1 MKYQRALLIFLKKDE
16 LEVRNEDSL
25 GKGVKPGTGNMYLYL
40 MSSGSGTKAKEQG
53 TFSKIIPCIRW
64 DRLL

>member
-1 MKYQRALLIFLKKDE
+1 MRLTHIFEKDE

-40 MSSGSGTKAKEQG
+40 MSPGSVTKAKEQV
-53 TFSKIIPCIRW
+53 TFYKIIPCIRW